1 MLNTNISHKLNSTIK
16 NEVFILKTLIIFDHP
31 YTATASEN
39 IPHHRSFL
47 AALLKKT
54 IQQLQSENTEVDL
67 IDLHADNFNPVMTAD
82 DLSNWR
88 RGKPIDDQVEDYQ
101 NRLLT
106 ADKIIFMFP
115 IWWEV
120 MPAMT
125 KGFLDKVYAKGI
137 LYNADTMK
145 NKLTKSPK
153 IEVITTM
160 STPSFAYK
168 LLIGSP
174 IAKMLFRGTFIK
186 TRLLNFKW
194 KNFSAVEKKSP
205 AKRTQILDNFKL

>member
-1 MLNTNISHKLNSTIK
+1 M
-16 NEVFILKTLIIFDHP
+16 KTLIIFDHP
-31 YTATASEN
+31 YTAIAADN

-47 AALLKKT
+47 AALLKTATK
-54 IQQLQSENTEVDL
+54 QLQSENNEVDL
-67 IDLHADNFNPVMTAD
+67 IDLHADNFNPVMTAN
-82 DLSNWR
+82 DLTNWR
-88 RGKPIDDQVEDYQ
+88 RGKPIDSQVEDYQ
-101 NRLLT
+101 NRLLS
-106 ADKIIFMFP
+106 ADRIIFMFP

-145 NKLTKSPK
+145 TRLTKSPK

-160 STPSFAYK
+160 STPSLAYK
-168 LLIGSP
+168 FLIGSP

-186 TRLLNFKW
+186 TRLWNFKW
-194 KNFSAVEKKSP
+194 KNFSGVEKKSL
-205 AKRTQILDNFKL
+205 AKREQILDNFKL